1 MGKKKLGRP
10 QGGGA
15 NTACRGCMYQGYL
28 YAGDNVSRTCDYLL
42 ITGNRRPCT
51 FGAGC
56 TVKKLVNDRSRR
68 KADK

>member
-15 NTACRGCMYQGYL
+15 NSACRGCMYQGYL
-28 YAGDNVSRTCDYLL
+28 YAGDKAPCICDYLL
-42 ITGNRRPCT
+42 ITGHHRPCP

-56 TVKKLVNDRSRR
+56 TVKKLVNGRNRR